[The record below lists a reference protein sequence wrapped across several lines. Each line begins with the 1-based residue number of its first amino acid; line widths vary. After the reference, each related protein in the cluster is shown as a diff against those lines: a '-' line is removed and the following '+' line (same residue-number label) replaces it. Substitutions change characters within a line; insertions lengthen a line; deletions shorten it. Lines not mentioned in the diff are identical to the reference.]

1 MNRSSELV
9 NAWNWIFKYSVVVF
23 VDFSYD
29 SETLFADMHQTDHT

>member
-1 MNRSSELV
+1 MTRSSEMV
-9 NAWNWIFKYSVVVF
+9 NAWNWIFKYSVV